1 MGRMG
6 RSAVVVGGSIGGL
19 LAGNMLARAGW
30 QVDILERVRGGLSS
44 RGAGI
49 ARHPEM
55 SPIMRSA
62 GVSYEDLSGAIE
74 VEGRTAYRRD
84 GSVIAFYRYPQ
95 TLSAWSHVFDP
106 LLAAFPADRYHLGQE
121 VVGIDQDDASATVAL
136 ADGSRFTADVVIGA
150 DGFRSLVRGTVS
162 PGAEPRYAGYVAWRG
177 MLPERE
183 LPPGFRG
190 DIVDR
195 FAFCFPRGSQLI
207 GYPVT
212 GLDGAGPDERQ
223 YNFLWYK
230 PVRAGAELEDLLTDE
245 SGTTHAFSIPPPLI
259 RPDHIG
265 RLREQAEALL
275 PPQFAEVVAG
285 ARRHLVQP
293 IYDVMSR
300 RIADGRVALI
310 GDAAFVARP
319 HVGVG
324 VLKAGEDAL
333 ALATCLAGTQSV
345 PEALAAYERE
355 RIGPGREAVEL
366 GRYLGAFIERGLD
379 GPESDPALDLPP
391 TKIIRISARPPSHV
405 REETVHELA

>member
-1 MGRMG
+1 MGQR
-6 RSAVVVGGSIGGL
+6 RRALVVGGSIGGL
-19 LAGNMLARAGW
+19 LAGNILVRAGW
-30 QVDILERVRGGLSS
+30 RVDILERVREGLSS

-55 SPIMRSA
+55 GAIMRAA
-62 GVSYEDLSGAIE
+62 GIAHEDLSGIE
-74 VEGRTAYRRD
+74 VDGRTAYRRD

-95 TLSAWSHVFDP
+95 VLSAWSRAFDP
-106 LLAAFPADRYHLGQE
+106 LHAAFPAERYHLGRE
-121 VVGIDQDDASATVAL
+121 VAAVGQDGDGATVTL
-136 ADGSRFTADVVIGA
+136 ADGERLTADLVIGA
-150 DGFRSLVRGTVS
+150 DGFRSLVRSVVS
-162 PGAEPRYAGYVAWRG
+162 PGAGPRYAGYVAWRG

-183 LPPGFRG
+183 LPPPLRG
-190 DIVDR
+190 DLLDR

-212 GLDGAGPDERQ
+212 GLDGAGPEERQ
-223 YNFLWYK
+223 YNFLWYT
-230 PVRAGAELEDLLTDE
+230 PVREGEELDDLLTDE
-245 SGTTHAFSIPPPLI
+245 TGTTHAYSIPPPLI
-259 RPDHIG
+259 RPDHIR
-265 RLREQAEALL
+265 RLREQAQALL

-300 RIADGRVALI
+300 RIVDGRIALV

-333 ALATCLAGTQSV
+333 ALATCLAQTASV
-345 PEALAAYERE
+345 PEALAAYERA
-355 RIGPGREAVEL
+355 RLGPGRDAVEL

-379 GPESDPALDLPP
+379 GPESDPGLDLTPE
-391 TKIIRISARPPSHV
+391 KIIRISARPPGHV
-405 REETVHELA
+405 KERSAYELA